1 MRLILILLLSSAFG
15 RPSSEQLDVGV
26 EQKDMMIEAV
36 ESSEEGKEKYNSAV
50 ENIGTSVSST
60 MKMSVLWLNL
70 ILAVPALSGGF
81 QCENN
86 QVGSCFC
93 HQTQTVQ
100 YEIFCPSLVDS
111 KVHIKFVPNEYFQLT
126 CQR

>member
-60 MKMSVLWLNL
+60 
-70 ILAVPALSGGF
+70 I
-81 QCENN
+81 
-86 QVGSCFC
+86 
-93 HQTQTVQ
+93 
-100 YEIFCPSLVDS
+100 
-111 KVHIKFVPNEYFQLT
+111 
-126 CQR
+126 

>member
-60 MKMSVLWLNL
+60 MKMSVLWLIL
-70 ILAVPALSGGF
+70 ILALLALSRF

>member
-26 EQKDMMIEAV
+26 EQKDMMIETV

-60 MKMSVLWLNL
+60 MGFVVNSNIGFTSFISVP
-70 ILAVPALSGGF
+70 V
-81 QCENN
+81 
-86 QVGSCFC
+86 
-93 HQTQTVQ
+93 
-100 YEIFCPSLVDS
+100 
-111 KVHIKFVPNEYFQLT
+111 
-126 CQR
+126 

>member
-70 ILAVPALSGGF
+70 ILALLALSRF